1 MILYYIDDKT
11 YVCTRSP
18 VREIFG
24 TEQER
29 FQAIP
34 SHLGH
39 HQSSVRPM
47 FEKSGIP
54 IPAFLP
60 LARKKRAV
68 LEKKSD
74 VKRVAPADH
83 VGVDK
88 PFVQTGFRHGLY
100 TLGVKDH

>member
-1 MILYYIDDKT
+1 MYALE
-11 YVCTRSP
+11 VQFERSLARNKKGFKQFR
-18 VREIFG
+18 VTWVI
-24 TEQER
+24 
-29 FQAIP
+29 I
-34 SHLGH
+34 SL
-39 HQSSVRPM
+39 QSDRCLK
-47 FEKSGIP
+47 KSGIP